1 MCEAAMNWSTH
12 TLFLN
17 DMIGCLMQTLP
28 GAMNTIESQLHP
40 VERRILSRRVKTL
53 SDAVILEV
61 GTYKGGGST
70 LTFLEALKRNSSGKL
85 IGIEADPDVFAQM
98 KANIASVDRRL
109 FDFFEPISG
118 FSQDV
123 IPKLLTE
130 YPHFDLAFLDG
141 GNNPREQIE
150 EFELLK
156 DAIPVGGFLF
166 SHDANLRKGH
176 WLVPYLSELDNW
188 RVTIHQASEEGLLEA
203 EKIRTNPSPASSQRA
218 RKILWGKML
227 SPVELSTLL
236 FPSSFKGFVLKLL
249 PLKIRRRIG
258 EGRK

>member
-1 MCEAAMNWSTH
+1 MSNPT
-12 TLFLN
+12 
-17 DMIGCLMQTLP
+17 
-28 GAMNTIESQLHP
+28 
-40 VERRILSRRVKTL
+40 V
-53 SDAVILEV
+53 LEI

-70 LTFLEALKRNSSGKL
+70 LTFLEALKRKSSGRL
-85 IGIEADPDVFAQM
+85 IGIEADPHVFAEM
-98 KANIASVDRRL
+98 KANITSVDPGY
-109 FDFFEPISG
+109 FAFFEPISG
-118 FSQDV
+118 FSQRV
-123 IPKLLTE
+123 IPGLLTK
-130 YPHFDLAFLDG
+130 YPRFDLTFLDG

-176 WLVPYLSELDNW
+176 WLVPYLTALDNW

-203 EKIRTNPSPASSQRA
+203 EKIGVSPSPASLRRA
-218 RKILWGKML
+218 GKVLRHRKL
-227 SPVELSTLL
+227 SPVELATLL

-249 PLKIRRRIG
+249 PLKIRRLIG

>member
-1 MCEAAMNWSTH
+1 MTKTTS
-12 TLFLN
+12 
-17 DMIGCLMQTLP
+17 
-28 GAMNTIESQLHP
+28 IESQLHP
-40 VERRILSRRVKTL
+40 VEKQILGRKI
-53 SDAVILEV
+53 DAINNPTILEI

-70 LTFLEALKRNSSGKL
+70 LTFLEVLKRKRAGKL

-98 KANIASVDRRL
+98 KANIALVDPGY

-118 FSQDV
+118 FSQRV
-123 IPKLLTE
+123 IPELLTA

-203 EKIRTNPSPASSQRA
+203 EKIGTDPSPASLRRA
-218 RKILWGKML
+218 RSVLRGRML
-227 SPVELSTLL
+227 SPVELATLL

>member
-1 MCEAAMNWSTH
+1 MK
-12 TLFLN
+12 L
-17 DMIGCLMQTLP
+17 
-28 GAMNTIESQLHP
+28 IESQLHP
-40 VERRILSRRVKTL
+40 AEKEILSSTVL
-53 SDAVILEV
+53 GIPDPFILEI

-70 LTFLEALKRNSSGKL
+70 LAFLDALRRKSSGRL
-85 IGIEADPDVFAQM
+85 IGIEADPDVFAEM
-98 KANIASVDRRL
+98 KANIASVDPGC

-118 FSQDV
+118 FSQRV
-123 IPKLLTE
+123 IPGLLSK

-156 DAIPVGGFLF
+156 DVIPVGGFLF

-203 EKIRTNPSPASSQRA
+203 RKIGAAPSPESSRRA
-218 RKILWGKML
+218 QKVLRGRML
-227 SPVELSTLL
+227 SPVELATLL

-249 PLKIRRRIG
+249 PLKFRRRIG

>member
-1 MCEAAMNWSTH
+1 MSGPT
-12 TLFLN
+12 
-17 DMIGCLMQTLP
+17 
-28 GAMNTIESQLHP
+28 
-40 VERRILSRRVKTL
+40 
-53 SDAVILEV
+53 ILEI

-70 LTFLEALKRNSSGKL
+70 LTFLEALKRKNSGRL
-85 IGIEADPDVFAQM
+85 IGIEADPVVFAEM
-98 KANIASVDRRL
+98 KANIALVDPGY

-118 FSQDV
+118 FSQRV
-123 IPKLLTE
+123 IPGLLTK

-166 SHDANLRKGH
+166 SHDANLLKGH

-203 EKIRTNPSPASSQRA
+203 EKIRVTPSPASFRRA
-218 RKILWGKML
+218 QKVLRWRML
-227 SPVELSTLL
+227 SPVELATLL

-258 EGRK
+258 EGRN